1 MQSYIVLTL
10 APAMFP
16 FWFYTVLKGLII
28 IFTILKRSE
37 EGEKAVRGQSHIQDI
52 DEGVE
57 AMLAITAAANR
68 SSLADFK

>member
-1 MQSYIVLTL
+1 MMGST
-10 APAMFP
+10 
-16 FWFYTVLKGLII
+16 
-28 IFTILKRSE
+28 IFVYFCQRSE